1 MTIEP
6 AAFAFEVA
14 DQTLAPGLGVGDVE
28 VPDGAEGVA
37 GEQVA
42 GTVAWYLDEAHAQSV
57 PEDWALEG
65 EPGSAQVLYWSFT
78 PIAGQS
84 NYVDEALSGSVTLTV
99 GEPAPEEPEP
109 GDPEDPSGEGG
120 SGEGSESDAGG
131 GRLQASP
138 LARAPFSTDPARL
151 RGPLRSKTPQEGGRR
166 GRSRPVA
173 GPVARLSYGSPAVVG
188 MLRGDGGSFAYD
200 AG

>member
-1 MTIEP
+1 M
-6 AAFAFEVA
+6 
-14 DQTLAPGLGVGDVE
+14 PGVRGV
-28 VPDGAEGVA
+28 
-37 GEQVA
+37 
-42 GTVAWYLDEAHAQSV
+42 
-57 PEDWALEG
+57 
-65 EPGSAQVLYWSFT
+65 
-78 PIAGQS
+78 
-84 NYVDEALSGSVTLTV
+84 
-99 GEPAPEEPEP
+99 
-109 GDPEDPSGEGG
+109 
-120 SGEGSESDAGG
+120 GG

-138 LARAPFSTDPARL
+138 LARAPFSTDSARL